1 MMYLHTLWHYNI
13 YIYVWWCIC
22 KFFLHNIVVGGKN
35 SWNISRGGGELE
47 YEGIESVTQ
56 IVKSGK
62 SGNKDN
68 MISKSIRPISERLSP
83 ASTSST
89 IRHDNNSTSDNLN
102 KPRIDS
108 IKTSRRIL
116 ATSSV
121 SSPLNSEILIAEM
134 TQNQRFSESNEL
146 NGRPSRVSL
155 AALEKLEEKNYDKYK
170 SSSHQYNF
178 ISNNKPFSN
187 DLPSERR
194 FVEFFLFLWF
204 FKKNY

>member
-1 MMYLHTLWHYNI
+1 
-13 YIYVWWCIC
+13 
-22 KFFLHNIVVGGKN
+22 
-35 SWNISRGGGELE
+35 
-47 YEGIESVTQ
+47 
-56 IVKSGK
+56 VKSGK

-194 FVEFFLFLWF
+194 FVEFFLFL
-204 FKKNY
+204 